1 MAFTLNI
8 PNEVR
13 GLAVSIYVMGAAL
26 FGSAVAPALTA
37 PVSRAM
43 GGEPMLKPAIAV
55 VSVPCLLV
63 SALFFG
69 IAIRRGRDVHAE
81 GPGRS

>member
-43 GGEPMLKPAIAV
+43 GGEPMLGPAIAV
-55 VSVPCLLV
+55 VSVPCLLE
-63 SALFFG
+63 
-69 IAIRRGRDVHAE
+69 RDAFRPNRE
-81 GPGRS
+81 GFPNRI